1 MDGKMNDDDLR
12 KHLEQ
17 LHGEIEQTH
26 SVDEKDRALL
36 SDVKADIGGLLERSQ
51 TGPVQPEPLALARI
65 QQAIDT
71 FEISHPT
78 LTSLLSQLLETLS
91 NAGI

>member
-1 MDGKMNDDDLR
+1 MDGKMDDNELR

-17 LHGEIEQTH
+17 LHGEIEQTQN
-26 SVDEKDRALL
+26 VDEKGQALL
-36 SDVKADIGGLLERSQ
+36 RDVKADIGGMLEGSRQ
-51 TGPVQPEPLALARI
+51 GPVQPEPVAIQRI
-65 QQAIDT
+65 QEAIDT

-78 LTSLLSQLLETLS
+78 LTRMLAQLLETLS

>member
-1 MDGKMNDDDLR
+1 MDSKMDDNDLR

-17 LHGEIEQTH
+17 LHGEIEQTQN
-26 SVDEKDRALL
+26 VDEKGQALL
-36 SDVKADIGGLLERSQ
+36 RDVKADIGGLLERSQ
-51 TGPVQPEPLALARI
+51 NGPVVPEPLALQRI
-65 QQAIDT
+65 QEAIDT

-78 LTSLLSQLLETLS
+78 LTRLLSQLLETLS